1 MSSFQI
7 TKVRCYFLTDL
18 FKSDLMCAG
27 DSIAQQGPCQ
37 GDSGGPLMIEDTGTL
52 VRFFK

>member
-1 MSSFQI
+1 MSPFQI